1 MSQIHCFDMEFVSFR
16 GSERSKCAAYLA
28 AAIDKRAQEES
39 KELH

>member
-1 MSQIHCFDMEFVSFR
+1 MSQVHCFDMEFVSFR
-16 GSERSKCAAYLA
+16 GSKRLKCAAYLA